1 MTNENFSLD
10 VGNERIKS
18 QENKLDTT
26 LRPYQIESKNAI
38 LDAWERGCRSVM
50 YQSPTGSGKTP
61 TIASIVKL
69 FHERGLKT
77 LTLAHRDELV
87 DNIRSEYN
95 DLFGV
100 ETGAIKAGLRRE
112 YQIDHQVA
120 SIGTYVNALDF
131 DPDLIITDEGHHCLA
146 QTYSTI
152 YAAHARAKL
161 LMVTATPYRLSGL
174 GFTDVCD
181 ELVLGLSVAE
191 LERMGNLVPAKL
203 WAMTTYTHDQIA
215 QVHVIKGEYSES
227 EMSELLS
234 EARQIMSVVDTY
246 IEKGEGKQMMLY
258 ATSVDHSKKLV
269 EAFEWRGI
277 KAGHVDGKTKD
288 RKSIFAQFINK
299 EIQVLSNCEIAT
311 EGNNIPAIEIVG
323 LARKTKSLSLYL
335 QMVGR
340 AARPWAGKTEY
351 LLFDFVD
358 NYWEHGLPNR
368 EHNWRH
374 HFVGVSRKDR
384 RKMDNDGLEKQFEIE
399 AETGEIFISNLAKL
413 PDGFRG
419 RILQE
424 VDPFDTKYAESLRR
438 RQAILEEIKR
448 KQREKEAAI
457 LRKQEEIQRKK
468 DERLAEIQRIKDEKL
483 AEIQRRKE
491 AKLAAIQ
498 RKIDAKQAEK
508 QRKIDEKQAGIQ
520 RQVDQWRAREQK
532 KLDEKAAKL
541 KKIEDR
547 RLDKIREEEEREA
560 SWERYR
566 LITAIQRDAETR
578 RREENRALSSS
589 HEEANKKRAQET
601 EDMFTK
607 LREKAYASWDEY
619 YAQRDRHRVEDKTQR
634 AAYVQFGQSQ
644 RMEVQFEIGMRMS
657 HSFTFALRRV
667 CDFCLQKKYPTP
679 KVSQLVT
686 IVAPYWSVDNL
697 FTKDQFDSALTMLE
711 LNYKVKI
718 DPN

>member
-1 MTNENFSLD
+1 MTNENFNVD
-10 VGNERIKS
+10 NENGRVGAE
-18 QENKLDTT
+18 ENKLDAE
-26 LRPYQIESKNAI
+26 LRPYQIDSKNAI

-50 YQSPTGSGKTP
+50 YQSPTGSGKTA
-61 TIASIVKL
+61 TIASIVKS
-69 FHERGLKT
+69 FHEQGLKT

-87 DNIRSEYN
+87 DNIRSEFN

-100 ETGAIKAGLRRE
+100 ETGAIKAGLKRE

-146 QTYSTI
+146 QTYLTI

-181 ELVLGLSVAE
+181 ELVLGLSVLQ

-215 QVHVIKGEYSES
+215 QVHVIKGEYSET
-227 EMSELLS
+227 EMSNLLS

-258 ATSVDHSKKLV
+258 ATSVDHSQKLV

-288 RKSIFAQFINK
+288 RKTIFAQFVNK

-340 AARPWAGKTEY
+340 AARPWAGKSEY

-368 EHNWRH
+368 EHDWKN

-384 RKMDNDGLEKQFEIE
+384 KRQDKDGLEKQFEIE
-399 AETGEIFISNLAKL
+399 SETGEIFISNLAQL

-424 VDPFDTKYAESLRR
+424 VDPLNTRYAEALRR

-448 KQREKEAAI
+448 KQREKEEAI
-457 LRKQEEIQRKK
+457 LRKQEEIQRRKE
-468 DERLAEIQRIKDEKL
+468 ERLAEIQRIKDEKL

-498 RKIDAKQAEK
+498 RKIEAKAAEK
-508 QRKIDEKQAGIQ
+508 QRKIDAKAAEVQ
-520 RQVDQWRAREQK
+520 RRIDEWRAKEQR
-532 KLDEKAAKL
+532 KLDDQAAKL
-541 KKIEDR
+541 KKIDDL
-547 RLDKIREEEEREA
+547 RLAKIKEQEEREA
-560 SWERYR
+560 SWERYK
-566 LITAIQRDAETR
+566 LIANIQRESDTRRRVESSELSKSHSEADKR
-578 RREENRALSSS
+578 RREESDA
-589 HEEANKKRAQET
+589 
-601 EDMFTK
+601 MFTK
-607 LREKAYASWDEY
+607 IREQSYSHWDEY
-619 YAQRDRHRVEDKTQR
+619 YKQREDHRIEVKAQRAE
-634 AAYVQFGQSQ
+634 YVQLGQFH
-644 RMEVQFEIGMRMS
+644 RMEVQFEIGIRMT
-657 HSFTFALRRV
+657 HSLKYTLRRV
-667 CDFCLQKKYPTP
+667 LDFCSQKSYPIA
-679 KVSQLVT
+679 KLSQLT
-686 IVAPYWSVDNL
+686 RIVAPYWSVENL
-697 FTKDQFDSALTMLE
+697 FTKEQFEETLAALNL
-711 LNYKVKI
+711 KI